1 MKVIGI
7 EEGREKIKKINK
19 KKLTVLITISVLI
32 LTAIILF
39 CVYMGNKTFRDFMD
53 KYVLMKNVTEN
64 NLNSITL
71 EEPENIQVYAY
82 DKYISVFSQN
92 KLVGYNSNGKKEY
105 ELSVEITNPIIDTN
119 NRFLLIAEKE
129 KQRIYLISG
138 NNIVW
143 QKDLE
148 GNISRINV
156 NKNGYVSVIITGTT
170 YKSII
175 QTFDSQGN
183 EMFKTYLS
191 NSIAMDSDIS
201 SDNKYMS
208 FAEIS
213 TNGTTVQSR
222 IKTVS
227 IQKAKEKE
235 ASSDPIISNI
245 ASPTDSVALSIKYQ
259 DSNRLVCMYDDSIHI
274 LQNGADEELLKL
286 KEDGQKVVFGDIKL
300 NNFVVRILEK
310 SVLLSTQST
319 VEFVNV
325 GSKKTNI
332 YTIDSVVKEIYV
344 NNNYI
349 ALNLGSEVY
358 FVGTNGWLNK
368 KYTSSQEVRKVVIN
382 NECAG
387 IVYRDKIEIIN
398 L

>member
-19 KKLTVLITISVLI
+19 KKLTVLIIISVLI

-105 ELSVEITNPIIDTN
+105 ELSVEITNPIIYTN

-274 LQNGADEELLKL
+274 IQNGTDEELLKL

-300 NNFVVRILEK
+300 NNFAVRILEK

>member
-7 EEGREKIKKINK
+7 EEGREKINKINK
-19 KKLTVLITISVLI
+19 KKLTVLIIISILI

-191 NSIAMDSDIS
+191 NSIAVDSDIS

>member
-1 MKVIGI
+1 
-7 EEGREKIKKINK
+7 
-19 KKLTVLITISVLI
+19 
-32 LTAIILF
+32 
-39 CVYMGNKTFRDFMD
+39 
-53 KYVLMKNVTEN
+53 
-64 NLNSITL
+64 
-71 EEPENIQVYAY
+71 
-82 DKYISVFSQN
+82 
-92 KLVGYNSNGKKEY
+92 
-105 ELSVEITNPIIDTN
+105 
-119 NRFLLIAEKE
+119 
-129 KQRIYLISG
+129 
-138 NNIVW
+138 
-143 QKDLE
+143 
-148 GNISRINV
+148 
-156 NKNGYVSVIITGTT
+156 
-170 YKSII
+170 
-175 QTFDSQGN
+175 
-183 EMFKTYLS
+183 
-191 NSIAMDSDIS
+191 
-201 SDNKYMS
+201 
-208 FAEIS
+208 
-213 TNGTTVQSR
+213 
-222 IKTVS
+222 
-227 IQKAKEKE
+227 
-235 ASSDPIISNI
+235 
-245 ASPTDSVALSIKYQ
+245 
-259 DSNRLVCMYDDSIHI
+259 MYDDSIHI

-349 ALNLGSEVY
+349 ALNSGSEVY

>member
-19 KKLTVLITISVLI
+19 KKLTVLIIISVLI
-32 LTAIILF
+32 LTSIILF

>member
-1 MKVIGI
+1 
-7 EEGREKIKKINK
+7 
-19 KKLTVLITISVLI
+19 
-32 LTAIILF
+32 
-39 CVYMGNKTFRDFMD
+39 MGNKTFRDFMD

>member
-19 KKLTVLITISVLI
+19 KKLTVLIIISVLI
-32 LTAIILF
+32 LTSIILF

-183 EMFKTYLS
+183 ELFKTYLS

>member
-7 EEGREKIKKINK
+7 EEGREKINKINK
-19 KKLTVLITISVLI
+19 KKLTVLIIISILI

>member
-1 MKVIGI
+1 MKVIGL
-7 EEGREKIKKINK
+7 EEGRDKIKKINK
-19 KKLTVLITISVLI
+19 KKLTVLIIISVLI
-32 LTAIILF
+32 LTSIILF

-183 EMFKTYLS
+183 ELFKTYLS

>member
-19 KKLTVLITISVLI
+19 KKLTVLIIISVLI

-222 IKTVS
+222 TKTVS

>member
-7 EEGREKIKKINK
+7 EEGREKINKINK
-19 KKLTVLITISVLI
+19 KKLTVLIIISVLI

>member
-19 KKLTVLITISVLI
+19 KKLTVLIIISVLI